1 MRPVLTPWKIDLSP
15 DVALVSSGATMKRVG
30 WFESQHLIRL
40 AVFLALLPA
49 LAACKKAEGPAQGG
63 APAGKGGGG
72 FAIQVVAV
80 PVRQQPVVE
89 SIGLVG
95 SVTANEFVDIKAEA
109 DGTVLD
115 IQFAEGQRVE
125 KGAVLVL
132 LDEAKARASLVEAE
146 ANHKLSISR
155 YERAAQMLKEKLIPQ
170 QEYDQAF
177 AALSV
182 SEATVS
188 LRQRL
193 LRDMKILAPF
203 AGFTGSR
210 QISPGQV
217 ISRATPLTSV
227 VDLDTVKIEVNVPE
241 RYLSQMRVGQALN
254 FRVAA
259 FPGESFRGEVYFIS
273 PQLDINTRT
282 VLVKAKVPNP
292 ETKLRGGMFASLDLS
307 LRLREAALVIPEP
320 ALMNNG
326 DRVLV
331 FVVDDAGKAQMRPI
345 QVGVRLAGFAEVT
358 QGLKEG
364 ENVVVEGVQKLAPG
378 MPVKLAPP
386 EAAAPYKAH

>member
-1 MRPVLTPWKIDLSP
+1 
-15 DVALVSSGATMKRVG
+15 MKRVG

-40 AVFLALLPA
+40 AVFLAILPA

-217 ISRATPLTSV
+217 ISRTTPLTSV

-241 RYLSQMRVGQALN
+241 RYLSQIRVGQALN

-292 ETKLRGGMFASLDLS
+292 EAKLRGGMFASLDLS

-331 FVVDDAGKAQMRPI
+331 FVVDGAGKAQMRHI

-386 EAAAPYKAH
+386 EAAAPYMAH

>member
-1 MRPVLTPWKIDLSP
+1 
-15 DVALVSSGATMKRVG
+15 MKRVG
-30 WFESQHLIRL
+30 GFEILQWIRL
-40 AVFLALLPA
+40 SILLAVLPGM
-49 LAACKKAEGPAQGG
+49 AACKKDAGPAQGA

-89 SIGLVG
+89 SVGLVG
-95 SVTANEFVDIKAEA
+95 SVAANEFVEIKSEA

-115 IQFAEGQRVE
+115 IQFTEGQRVD
-125 KGAVLVL
+125 KGAVLVN

-146 ANHKLSISR
+146 ANHKLSITR
-155 YERAAQMLKEKLIPQ
+155 YERASQMLKEHLISQ

-177 AALSV
+177 ASMSV
-182 SEATVS
+182 SEATVA

-193 LRDMKILAPF
+193 LRDMKIQAPF
-203 AGFTGSR
+203 AGYAGSR

-217 ISRATPLTSV
+217 ITRTTPLTSV

-241 RYLSQMRVGQALN
+241 RYLSQMHVGQTLT
-254 FRVAA
+254 FKVAA
-259 FPGESFRGEVYFIS
+259 FPGETFRGDVYFIS

-292 ETKLRGGMFASLDLS
+292 EAKLRGGMFASLDLS
-307 LRLREAALVIPEP
+307 LRLRESALVIPEP
-320 ALMNNG
+320 ALINNG
-326 DRVLV
+326 ERVSV
-331 FVVDDAGKAQMRPI
+331 FVVDNAGKAQMRPI

-364 ENVVVEGVQKLAPG
+364 ETVVVEGIQKLAPG

-386 EAAAPYKAH
+386 EAAAPYKAP